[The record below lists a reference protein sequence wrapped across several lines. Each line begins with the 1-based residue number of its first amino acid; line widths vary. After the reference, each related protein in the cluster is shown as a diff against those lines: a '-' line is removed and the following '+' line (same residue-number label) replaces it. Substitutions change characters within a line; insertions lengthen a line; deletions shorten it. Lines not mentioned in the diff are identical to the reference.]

1 MKAAVLYETGKPLI
15 VEDGIEIPSEDLNIK
30 ELYSSAVKP

>member
-15 VEDGIEIPSEDLNIK
+15 VEDGIEMEEKVEIIS
-30 ELYSSAVKP
+30 